1 MFNKEVDNR
10 INFNNLSPDDTAVG
24 SLMNVREA
32 AAFLR
37 VSTPTIY
44 RLRKSGKIPFFK
56 IGARVLFSRERL
68 CEYLNRNEEN
78 TNTS

>member
-1 MFNKEVDNR
+1 MFNTNRTGKQPPDSDNS
-10 INFNNLSPDDTAVG
+10 NSGNTAVG
-24 SLMNVREA
+24 NLMTVRDA

-37 VSTPTIY
+37 VSTPTIF

-68 CEYLNRNEEN
+68 CEYLDRN
-78 TNTS
+78 

>member
-68 CEYLNRNEEN
+68 YEYLNQNEEN